1 MQVFKTHKKLNEA
14 LKGSGISLGMVPT
27 MGALHEGHLALIR
40 QALKENDRVVVSIFV
55 NPTQFN
61 DVEDLKNYP
70 RNLDDDLAQ
79 LEPLGAALY
88 IYTPKPQDL
97 YAEGVVAQPQHLM
110 GLDLVM
116 EGAFR
121 QHHFDGVATVVEKLL
136 RSVNPD
142 RAYFGE
148 KDFQQLQI
156 IRCLVEQQKIPVQI
170 IGCPIVRAADGL
182 ALSSRNLLLNPEQ
195 KSAAPFLYQ
204 ILQDVQHQWPPKKLS
219 DLTKWVDQQFKEQAL
234 FSLDYFVI
242 AEEENL
248 QSAQSL
254 EKGKKYRSFIA
265 AKLGGIRLIDNMGLP
280 II

>member
-1 MQVFKTHKKLNEA
+1 M
-14 LKGSGISLGMVPT
+14 
-27 MGALHEGHLALIR
+27 
-40 QALKENDRVVVSIFV
+40 
-55 NPTQFN
+55 
-61 DVEDLKNYP
+61 
-70 RNLDDDLAQ
+70 
-79 LEPLGAALY
+79 
-88 IYTPKPQDL
+88 
-97 YAEGVVAQPQHLM
+97 
-110 GLDLVM
+110 
-116 EGAFR
+116 
-121 QHHFDGVATVVEKLL
+121 
-136 RSVNPD
+136 
-142 RAYFGE
+142 
-148 KDFQQLQI
+148 
-156 IRCLVEQQKIPVQI
+156 EQQKIPVQI